1 MKKHTMLILTGCLI
15 AGLLGNATLH
25 VRAAPIPPQSNLS
38 APIIADH
45 TTIQL
50 VRQDLIS
57 DEDINQTKEV
67 WESLGQPVII
77 SPDFAG
83 EQAKTIEAYNM
94 CCQKY
99 GVDNVIGALQ
109 GASYREVLGCLNYY
123 KGQIAVPFNIGSADD
138 TPNSLMAI
146 RRALIV
152 SNIPA
157 DRYIHLLGF
166 STLDEFEW
174 YETKPNVL
182 SINTGYPVMLGMKS
196 EDILDIGKEC
206 DKSENTLEMMEKV
219 EAENKEMS
227 QTQWTAIIRNI
238 ALLRRYIS

>member
-1 MKKHTMLILTGCLI
+1 MKLALESTTN
-15 AGLLGNATLH
+15 LLGK
-25 VRAAPIPPQSNLS
+25 VQGFGDFDWISFPRASKDKEYLDFYQKSDRPRVLNLGDGSSN
-38 APIIADH
+38 P
-45 TTIQL
+45 
-50 VRQDLIS
+50 
-57 DEDINQTKEV
+57 DINQVKEV
-67 WESLGQPVII
+67 YEALGSPVII

-83 EQAKTIEAYNM
+83 EQVKTITAYDTY
-94 CCQKY
+94 CQEY
-99 GVDNVIGALQ
+99 GVENVIGVLQ
-109 GASYREVLGCLNYY
+109 GASYKEVLGCLAYY
-123 KGQIAVPFNIGSADD
+123 KGQVAVPFSIGSADE
-138 TPNSLMAI
+138 TANSLMAL

-157 DRYIHLLGF
+157 DRYVHLLGF
-166 STLDEFEW
+166 TTLDELEW

-206 DKSENTLEMMEKV
+206 NKAESTLEIMEKV
-219 EAENKEMS
+219 EASKKELS